1 MNHLNSEQVEI
12 LKEIGAHLRQ
22 RRQELSIP
30 IEEVA
35 AKTLIRLPMLKAI
48 DEGQSDQ
55 LPEPVFIQGFIRRYG
70 DFVGLDGTA
79 LAKTFPTIILPVESD
94 TSSQDLPLPTPQRLP
109 TLQSFRSIPLYIPF
123 ILVLVAASGLLYL
136 LSRPRTSEPIVQ
148 SKSSSVAQQQ
158 KTAATVRSA
167 PAKPKA
173 SQSSLPIQVSVN
185 LKEQSWMRVIVDGKT
200 QFEGV
205 LPKGKQQTWKAK
217 KQLTL
222 RAGNGGAVSV
232 VFNQGKPKILGTP
245 GNVKE
250 VTFTPGKT
258 TL

>member
-48 DEGQSDQ
+48 DEGQPDQ

-70 DFVGLDGTA
+70 DFLGLDGTA

-94 TSSQDLPLPTPQRLP
+94 TSSQDLPLPTPQR
-109 TLQSFRSIPLYIPF
+109 SSSIPLYIPL

-136 LSRPRTSEPIVQ
+136 LTRPRTSEPIVQ
-148 SKSSSVAQQQ
+148 SKSSPVAQQQ

-173 SQSSLPIQVSVN
+173 QSSLPVQVSVN

-200 QFEGV
+200 QFEGNF
-205 LPKGKQQTWKAK
+205 PKGKQQTWKAK

-222 RAGNGGAVSV
+222 RAGNAGAVSV
-232 VFNQGKPKILGTP
+232 SFNQGKPKILGTP

-258 TL
+258 PL